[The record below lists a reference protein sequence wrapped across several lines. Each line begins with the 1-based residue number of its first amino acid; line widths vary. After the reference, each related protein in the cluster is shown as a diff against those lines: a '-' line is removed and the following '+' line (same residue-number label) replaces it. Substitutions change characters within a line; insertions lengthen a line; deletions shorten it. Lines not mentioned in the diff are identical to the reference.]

1 MADTELSSKLYEK
14 MSAEQD
20 KFRAWLVEQPPADI
34 LLHAVEYAVRED
46 ILIPIYSCISSQR
59 NFGILIVRLLFF
71 VFGEVITSS
80 PCRRW

>member
-34 LLHAVEYAVRED
+34 LLPALDLFQMEQGGTVNKVHSFQ
-46 ILIPIYSCISSQR
+46 LS
-59 NFGILIVRLLFF
+59 LRLHFHLDSLLHRLFH
-71 VFGEVITSS
+71 T
-80 PCRRW
+80 